1 MLDGSQLSTF
11 ATTVFEAGANK
22 NEELNELEDDKAHSE
37 CGWHA

>member
-1 MLDGSQLSTF
+1 MHDGSQLSTF

-22 NEELNELEDDKAHSE
+22 NAGLNELEDGTAHPE